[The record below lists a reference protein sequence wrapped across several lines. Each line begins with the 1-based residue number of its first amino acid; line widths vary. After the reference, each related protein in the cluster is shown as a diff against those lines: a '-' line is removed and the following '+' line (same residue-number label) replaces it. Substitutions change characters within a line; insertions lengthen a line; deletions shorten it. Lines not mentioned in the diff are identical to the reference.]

1 MKIVLLGPYPPY
13 RGGISDTNQELCK
26 NLIELGHDVEIFN
39 FKLQYP
45 SIFFPGKSQ
54 YSKTLNNNVLK
65 SFKIIN
71 SINPYNWINVAKAIN
86 KLKPDILI
94 NSYWSPYFSPCF
106 FTINKMVSKKIKKIG
121 IIHNAFPHES
131 ILFQKHLF
139 KLYVNSIDEFICF
152 SNKVKEQINLLI
164 PKKKGK
170 TIFHPVHEKFGDVVE
185 KEKARN
191 KLKLKKNI
199 KYILFFG
206 IIRPYKG
213 LDILLKSLDLVL
225 SKEKNIELLI
235 VGESYDSITK
245 YKKIINDSLYKN
257 KIHFFNNYIEDDDLK
272 YWFSASDLVVQPY
285 KKSSQSGITPL
296 AFQFEV
302 PTVVT
307 DVGGLSEQITNKV
320 NGFICKPNF
329 RDLAEKIILALNFN
343 KKLIVK
349 EMKKQKEKL
358 NWVNFTKS
366 LLK

>member
-1 MKIVLLGPYPPY
+1 MNKVNKSKELVSYLIIITLIFALCA
-13 RGGISDTNQELCK
+13 ISYYTYKKEKYYQNNNVYIENKQNFGCKSNELNNRMLSFYK
-26 NLIELGHDVEIFN
+26 N
-39 FKLQYP
+39 
-45 SIFFPGKSQ
+45 
-54 YSKTLNNNVLK
+54 LNNNVLK

-206 IIRPYKG
+206 IIRAYK
-213 LDILLKSLDLVL
+213 V
-225 SKEKNIELLI
+225 
-235 VGESYDSITK
+235 
-245 YKKIINDSLYKN
+245 
-257 KIHFFNNYIEDDDLK
+257 
-272 YWFSASDLVVQPY
+272 
-285 KKSSQSGITPL
+285 
-296 AFQFEV
+296 
-302 PTVVT
+302 
-307 DVGGLSEQITNKV
+307 
-320 NGFICKPNF
+320 
-329 RDLAEKIILALNFN
+329 
-343 KKLIVK
+343 
-349 EMKKQKEKL
+349 
-358 NWVNFTKS
+358 
-366 LLK
+366 